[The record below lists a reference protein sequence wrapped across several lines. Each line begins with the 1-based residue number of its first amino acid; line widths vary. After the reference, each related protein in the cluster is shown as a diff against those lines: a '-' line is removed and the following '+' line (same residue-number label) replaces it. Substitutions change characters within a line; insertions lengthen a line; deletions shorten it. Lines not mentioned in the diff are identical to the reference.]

1 MAEFQPLLDAGRSR
15 RRGMGRQAKRSPAG
29 MVGVRKWIAAA
40 SVKVVTSQLH
50 PKIDFHQL
58 CCRDP
63 WQGEKFAIYSL
74 YWDFYNCYYQD
85 LNIY

>member
-58 CCRDP
+58 CCRVRAFR
-63 WQGEKFAIYSL
+63 GREKNSRFILCTGISIIATTKI
-74 YWDFYNCYYQD
+74 
-85 LNIY
+85 